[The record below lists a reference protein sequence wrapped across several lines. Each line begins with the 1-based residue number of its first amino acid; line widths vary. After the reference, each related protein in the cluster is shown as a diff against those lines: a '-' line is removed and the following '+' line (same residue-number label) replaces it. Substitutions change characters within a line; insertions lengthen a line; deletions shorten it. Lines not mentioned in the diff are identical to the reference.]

1 MRKLYTAFASAA
13 ALMLSAA
20 AGPAGMH
27 AATLDGGYLYGFV
40 TGSSSYMSYTANN
53 FYRFSLDNL
62 SSYEKVGSGFSLD
75 SYFGIATTFSNGKIV
90 GIGGSAMSR

>member
-75 SYFGIATTFSNGKIV
+75 SYFGLRQPFRTA
-90 GIGGSAMSR
+90 RL